1 MSDLRPSQGFV
12 WSSKASEEM
21 FTNERGED
29 PLPYARDYHGGAAKR
44 RWGDERDARRRCGV
58 ALKQVAA
65 RLEGDVF
72 QGMVFW
78 LHAAMLLRPSSC
90 VSRVT
95 IEHDQADGVDDVAVH
110 YAAPGV
116 NAGGRAC
123 SADYFQVKYH
133 VDRSSEYA
141 ADRFCDPAFIGATRS
156 LLQRFHNARTRLGD
170 ADGWHRLNL
179 VSNWQWSTADKLG
192 PLLRQSEEGAL
203 PDRFFSEGPRSDLGK
218 IRKAWREHLELT
230 DDAFQDFARR
240 LRFRVDYLSRPALRE
255 LLNERLINVGLR
267 EIPVDKAQNVYDSLT
282 QQIIVNGTNSFDRT
296 TFRQFCEREDLLI
309 RAPLNE
315 PTAVGVRSFMRFA
328 ERMEDE
334 CSSFVC
340 VAQNFDGRHIRVPES
355 WQSAVLPS
363 VAAFLKDKAQVLRT
377 AESHILL
384 ECHSSVAFLA
394 GYELDRKSGTQVY
407 PVQKG
412 VHKQVWKPGTTTS
425 TANSAWT
432 TTDAPTSGGGDDMA
446 LVVSVSRDAGAD
458 VKAYTDTVS
467 SIGGVIE
474 ARPASGVGQRAVAD
488 ADHAIALADSL
499 ADLIRTRRPRN
510 GGTTHLFIAAPNALA
525 FFLGQHRGA
534 LGKVQLYEFDFE
546 GEWGGSYSPSIRL
559 PV

>member
-1 MSDLRPSQGFV
+1 M
-12 WSSKASEEM
+12 
-21 FTNERGED
+21 
-29 PLPYARDYHGGAAKR
+29 
-44 RWGDERDARRRCGV
+44 

-65 RLEGDVF
+65 RVEGDVF

-78 LHAAMLLRPSSC
+78 LHAAMLLRPSSRVAR
-90 VSRVT
+90 VS

-110 YAAPGV
+110 YVAPGV

-123 SADYFQVKYH
+123 AADYFQVKYH

-141 ADRFCDPAFIGATRS
+141 ADSFCDPGFIGATRS

-230 DDAFQDFARR
+230 DEAFEDFARR

-267 EIPVDKAQNVYDSLT
+267 EISVDKTQNVYDSLT
-282 QQIIVNGTNSFDRT
+282 QQIIVNGTNSFDPT
-296 TFRQFCEREDLLI
+296 TFRQFCEREDLLVQ
-309 RAPLNE
+309 APPNG
-315 PTAVGVRSFMRFA
+315 PAVVGLRSFMRFA

-340 VAQNFDGRHIRVPES
+340 VAENFEGRHIRAPES
-355 WQSAVLPS
+355 WQNAVLPS
-363 VAAFLKDKAQVLRT
+363 VSSFLKEKSPDLRS
-377 AESHILL
+377 AESYLLL

-394 GYELDRKSGTQVY
+394 GYELDRKSGGQVF

-412 VHKQVWKPGTTTS
+412 VRKQVWKPGTTAS
-425 TANSAWT
+425 TANSAWST
-432 TTDAPTSGGGDDMA
+432 TTNPASGSGDDVA
-446 LVVSVSRDAGAD
+446 LVVSVSRDAVSD
-458 VKAYTDTVS
+458 VKAYADGVASIATV
-467 SIGGVIE
+467 ID
-474 ARPASGVGQRAVAD
+474 ARPASGIGQRAVAD

-499 ADLIRTRRPRN
+499 AEVIRTSRPRN

-546 GEWGGSYSPSIRL
+546 GERGGSYSPSIRL
-559 PV
+559 PA